1 MIISKKQVKN
11 LLIDYTKVIY
21 QDCGRKLSKKNEIV
35 YSNKLEKA
43 MRENSICYKLTKKI
57 KTLFKRG

>member
-1 MIISKKQVKN
+1 MVISKKQVKK
-11 LLIDYTKVIY
+11 LFIDYTKIIY
-21 QDCGRKLSKKNEIV
+21 KNCGRKLSKRDEIV

-43 MRENSICYKLTKKI
+43 MRENSIWYKLTKKI